1 MEKQITLT
9 LLRRAI
15 KSSYVCFPT
24 EVVLISIF
32 MPTAATMAATMNK
45 IGSLIAKGFGI
56 RLCADAEAVQNNQ
69 KNALFH
75 YAFTPFLLFCA
86 PLCPFGAEVRLLLS
100 PIIGDG
106 RTFRKLFI
114 ASASI
119 TKI

>member
-24 EVVLISIF
+24 EVVLF

-56 RLCADAEAVQNNQ
+56 RLCADAEAAQDDQ

-75 YAFTPFLLFCA
+75 FYLL
-86 PLCPFGAEVRLLLS
+86 
-100 PIIGDG
+100 
-106 RTFRKLFI
+106 K
-114 ASASI
+114 
-119 TKI
+119 